1 MHPRARGEDRT
12 RAAATGDEPERSCI
26 VTRAK
31 LTPDE
36 LIRFVAGPDGVI
48 VPDLACRLPG
58 RGVWVQCHRDQV
70 AIAARTNAFARS
82 LKAKVTVPD
91 DFATRVETLLV
102 RRTMDALS
110 LANKAGL
117 VVPGFTKVDIA
128 IAKGE
133 AFGLVHAAEAAEDGA
148 QKLDR
153 RLKTV
158 LTELGAETEP
168 PIVRALTG
176 DELSLAMGRPHV
188 VHAALM
194 KGGAVQ
200 NFLREAGRLQSYRA
214 IGETG
219 TARPSRQGSDTE
231 QA

>member
-1 MHPRARGEDRT
+1 MELRARGEVRT
-12 RAAATGDEPERSCI
+12 RAAAAGDEPERSCI

-58 RGVWVQCHRDQV
+58 RGVWVQCRKDLV
-70 AIAARTNAFARS
+70 ATAAKTNAFARS
-82 LKAKVTVPD
+82 LKAKVSVPD
-91 DFATRVETLLV
+91 SFEERVEALLL
-102 RRTMDALS
+102 RRAMDALS

-117 VVPGFTKVDIA
+117 VVPGFTKVDIL

-133 AFGLVHAAEAAEDGA
+133 AIGLVHALEAADDGA
-148 QKLDR
+148 GKLDR
-153 RLKTV
+153 RLKSV
-158 LTELGAETEP
+158 LAELGIESEP
-168 PIVRALTG
+168 PIVRVLTG

-200 NFLREAGRLQSYRA
+200 NFLREAVRLQSYRT

-219 TARPSRQGSDTE
+219 AARPSRQGSDTE